1 MVDKQEIEKSLEY
14 ARGYREALVDTWEE
28 VLKMA
33 TKGYSPQ
40 EMQIIVKTKSSDLK
54 YKIEQ
59 KIKGLED
66 DLAQLEKDLAQDDI
80 IDVDEGKPIIG
91 LAEEEP
97 IMEVHMSP
105 RLSYLVK
112 EPKPIRCYDMMQREI
127 DKKRPALIIA
137 RTPAIDIREKYD
149 IGKSMV
155 IWLTMS
161 EQAIDNL
168 PPSALALADTTQDYV
183 NDNDEYVK
191 PAELPKLFS
200 LAINF
205 IDGNSDG
212 VILFEG
218 FEYLTTHNSFQSLM
232 NFLQKLNENIV
243 GKGFNLILS
252 VNPAAFEPKQLSNL
266 ESEMTKVL

>member
-1 MVDKQEIEKSLEY
+1 MADKEEIEKSLEY

-33 TKGYSPQ
+33 TKGYSSQ

-54 YKIEQ
+54 HNIEF
-59 KIKGLED
+59 KIKSLEEN
-66 DLAQLEKDLAQDDI
+66 LARLEEDLAQDDI
-80 IDVDEGKPIIG
+80 IDIDEGKPITG
-91 LAEEEP
+91 LTEEEL

-112 EPKPIRCYDMMQREI
+112 EPKPTRCYDMMQKEI
-127 DKKRPALIIA
+127 CKNRPALIIA
-137 RTPAIDIREKYD
+137 RTPAVEIREKYD

-161 EQAIDNL
+161 EKPLDNL
-168 PPSALALADTTQDYV
+168 PPSALALADTTQNYP
-183 NDNDEYVK
+183 NANDEYVK
-191 PAELPKLFS
+191 PGELPKLFS

-212 VILFEG
+212 IILFEG
-218 FEYLTTHNSFQSLM
+218 FEYLTTHNSFQSVM

-243 GKGFNLILS
+243 QKGFNLILS
-252 VNPAAFEPKQLSNL
+252 ANPAAFEPKQLSNL
-266 ESEMTKVL
+266 EGETSKIL